1 MLLIKVTGFE
11 RLRPEIAT
19 IAAICIVVISVFP
32 VALTAADYIRLVM
45 IVALALTVA
54 VIIL

>member
-1 MLLIKVTGFE
+1 VLLIKVTGFE

-32 VALTAADYIRLVM
+32 VALTAADNIRLVM